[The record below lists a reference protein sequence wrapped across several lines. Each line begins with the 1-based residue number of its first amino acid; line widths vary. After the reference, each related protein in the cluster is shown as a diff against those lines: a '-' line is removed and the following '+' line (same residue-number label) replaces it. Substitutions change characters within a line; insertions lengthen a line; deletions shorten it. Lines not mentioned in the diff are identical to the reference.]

1 MDNQSITH
9 THAGIAH
16 ITLFLFQSL
25 EENNVW

>member
-25 EENNVW
+25 EEK